1 MNPSCE
7 RLGRWCITK
16 SFHSTATCLLPHL
29 LRKRPNCV
37 CVWISAGI
45 AACTT
50 RVRAIVASRSS
61 FSLWRIRCTAPSACG
76 RPSHPPAYWVLTTLS
91 AASCARLPI
100 PPPCPRWL
108 YGYKPLARD
117 HPPLPLSHSP
127 STGGTCSGR
136 RLIRVRKTAF
146 PTSMFAAPCSKCTH
160 RMDSSGLCTCW
171 ECSAGS
177 LRPCSAGT
185 FAPSVKSSNRALRCT
200 FKRENRLRVK
210 SVSGLT
216 LRLSHAQVRDAFVV
230 PHVPRLGALG
240 RVRARRGAQ
249 SWTGRHAVAGSRRH
263 CKRCVMRLAAKR
275 SRRSQG
281 RSWVFVTHR

>member
-1 MNPSCE
+1 MHHQEFPLNRNMS
-7 RLGRWCITK
+7 
-16 SFHSTATCLLPHL
+16 SSTLIEKASQL
-29 LRKRPNCV
+29 CV
-37 CVWISAGI
+37 CVDLGRYSRLYHACKGDRGLTFFFFFMAYSVHCSFCLWASLAPPGLLGADHAFCGI
-45 AACTT
+45 LC
-50 RVRAIVASRSS
+50 
-61 FSLWRIRCTAPSACG
+61 APSF
-76 RPSHPPAYWVLTTLS
+76 
-91 AASCARLPI
+91 